1 MAKPRR
7 SKWRIVSELIEAK
20 MPHVIVKLAAGR
32 SEQLKT
38 KLAEDITEAVMAGA
52 IVPKVSVSV
61 SIEDVE
67 PKDWVDKVYVPNIAE
82 K

>member
-1 MAKPRR
+1 
-7 SKWRIVSELIEAK
+7 